1 MVERAS
7 MKRTGIALR
16 TAVVA
21 AAVLGAGPAIAAE
34 PTGLWYD
41 HTGRGAVEIT
51 KCGSQLCGRL
61 VWLKDPEHAKQV
73 CGVQIIGDV
82 KPMANGAWDGG
93 WIYDPERDS
102 KFSVELTPVGPQS
115 LKVVGYMGTKWLSE
129 TMMWRRAPADLKRCG
144 A

>member
-1 MVERAS
+1 MI
-7 MKRTGIALR
+7 KHLK
-16 TAVVA
+16 TAVLPVLALA
-21 AAVLGAGPAIAAE
+21 AATSAAGQTTPTE
-34 PTGLWYD
+34 PVGLWYD

-61 VWLKDPEHAKQV
+61 VWLKDAGHAKQV
-73 CGVQIIGDV
+73 CGVQIIGDAKPV
-82 KPMANGAWDGG
+82 KAGVWDNG

-102 KFSVELTPVGPQS
+102 KFSVELTLVNPQS

-129 TMMWRRAPADLKRCG
+129 TMMWKRAPLDLKRCG